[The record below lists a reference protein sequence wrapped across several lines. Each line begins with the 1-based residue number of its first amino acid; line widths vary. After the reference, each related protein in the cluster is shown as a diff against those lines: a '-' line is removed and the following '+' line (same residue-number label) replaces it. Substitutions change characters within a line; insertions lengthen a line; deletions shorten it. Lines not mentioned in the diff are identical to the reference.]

1 MMNCR
6 ARILRGS
13 KTEDCVK
20 PICAVLESLRCMKN
34 SYLPQY
40 QCFKTLIHMYLCR
53 YSTHF
58 SLFPVCTA
66 SEEKVDDKVD
76 FLGMSVDASGAT
88 AGQWILL
95 VLAVL
100 FLLITILLAYRYRK
114 AKKHKKSASM
124 MELK

>member
-1 MMNCR
+1 M
-6 ARILRGS
+6 L
-13 KTEDCVK
+13 KK
-20 PICAVLESLRCMKN
+20 
-34 SYLPQY
+34 
-40 QCFKTLIHMYLCR
+40 

-58 SLFPVCTA
+58 SLLPVCPI
-66 SEEKVDDKVD
+66 SEVKGDDKVD

-100 FLLITILLAYRYRK
+100 FLLTTIFLACRYRK
-114 AKKHKKSASM
+114 ARKHKKSASM